1 MRNLRKK
8 NLVLVLLVL
17 FALAVSGTTYAYW
30 ASSVTGSNDT
40 AVGTINIGSGNI
52 VSTTVTVGDANGGTD
67 LLVPEGHDVDTNEV
81 DYVMLQFT
89 VAWDSTGLDASGYA
103 STLSFGSSNIQ
114 IGGTTTGYEDLV
126 NISYQIGGTVTGS
139 TLNGDGS
146 TAIIA
151 DGADVTVFVLVTL
164 TEPADQ
170 TAYNAVAGQVIT
182 FTGTFTVA

>member
-40 AVGTINIGSGNI
+40 AVGTINIGSGNT